1 MCISFFIFDENL
13 LLNSFEFAFVV
24 FKPKTRKTKPNR
36 NSMGVTIHYRGK
48 LKSPDLINPLMDEVE
63 EICISNNWKYQLL
76 NEEISE
82 EGNTPPIYPLPFE
95 NDFEDDGFNHG
106 LRGIS
111 FEPHEESESVTF
123 LFNAEGILTSIF
135 SNMFRQKSKY
145 TWCFVKTQF
154 AGADTHIRI
163 INLMRYL
170 KKKYFKKFEIHDDG
184 GYYPH
189 GNAEE
194 LQNRFD
200 YLNNA
205 ISTVH
210 DIFENIQIDDSKS
223 PDEFI
228 DEIRNALSASLKG
241 VSIQIVKIDP
251 LSMMT
256 EMLKKLEKE
265 AESEVQPK
273 KKRKK
278 KKDTDE
284 DFDLPF

>member
-1 MCISFFIFDENL
+1 
-13 LLNSFEFAFVV
+13 
-24 FKPKTRKTKPNR
+24 
-36 NSMGVTIHYRGK
+36 MGVTIHYRGK
-48 LKSPDLINPLMDEVE
+48 LKTADLITPLMDEVE

-76 NEEISE
+76 NEEASVAR
-82 EGNTPPIYPLPFE
+82 NTASHPLPFE
-95 NDFEDDGFNHG
+95 DDFEDDGFNHG

-170 KKKYFKKFEIHDDG
+170 KKKYFKMFEIHDDG

-194 LQNRFD
+194 LQNRMD

-205 ISTVH
+205 IATVH
-210 DIFENIQIDDSKS
+210 DVFESIEVDNSKS
-223 PDEFI
+223 PDDFI
-228 DEIRNALSASLKG
+228 NEIRNALSASLKG
-241 VSIQIVKIDP
+241 VNIQIVKIDP
-251 LSMMT
+251 LSMMND
-256 EMLKKLEKE
+256 MLKKLEAE
-265 AESEVQPK
+265 AEEEVQPK
-273 KKRKK
+273 KKKRK

-284 DFDLPF
+284 DLPF